1 MIVRQFLRT
10 ALVTVVAGAVVCLSG
25 CDRRPAAQSADGR
38 REAAPTALSAPT
50 GRVAVQGRSVDRSRE
65 SAAPADAPVGAGKRM
80 LPDALMRRL
89 VDQAVDANDYQKL
102 SKLRGK
108 LDQIGDP
115 QIRLRLLEGLNW
127 FDDTAVADAIPF
139 LLDADDRVSALA
151 GEIVSS
157 RIASVEPPAQRE
169 QLFVAALKLM
179 PDSPDRDLL
188 LAALESER
196 KSLCLHVM
204 RDLEPMR
211 TAQPE
216 LWSKLTAVYETQF
229 DRPYVNYIDALLHFN
244 PRDN

>member
-1 MIVRQFLRT
+1 M
-10 ALVTVVAGAVVCLSG
+10 TVVAGAVVCLSG
-25 CDRRPAAQSADGR
+25 CDRRPAAQPSGVR

-65 SAAPADAPVGAGKRM
+65 SAATAGAGKRM

-102 SKLRGK
+102 SRLLGK
-108 LDQIGDP
+108 LDQIGNP

-127 FDDTAVADAIPF
+127 FDATAVADAIPF
-139 LLDADDRVSALA
+139 LLDADGRVSALA

>member
-1 MIVRQFLRT
+1 MIVRQSVRT
-10 ALVTVVAGAVVCLSG
+10 ALATAVAGAVVCLSG
-25 CDRRPAAQSADGR
+25 CDRRPADEPAAGLR
-38 REAAPTALSAPT
+38 AAEASVSAPT
-50 GRVAVQGRSVDRSRE
+50 GQVTVERRRVGQRTAAAVPTGDR
-65 SAAPADAPVGAGKRM
+65 KQK

-89 VDQAVDANDYQKL
+89 VNQAVDENDYAKLAKL
-102 SKLRGK
+102 SGK

-127 FDDTAVADAIPF
+127 FDATAVADAIPF
-139 LLDADDRVSALA
+139 LLDEDSRVASLA

-157 RIASVEPPAQRE
+157 RIASVALPAQRE

-188 LAALESER
+188 IAALESER
-196 KSLCLHVM
+196 KSLCLHVL

-216 LWSKLTAVYETQF
+216 LWRKLTAVYEAQF
-229 DRPYVNYIDALLHFN
+229 DRPYVSHIDALQHYN
-244 PRDN
+244 PREN

>member
-1 MIVRQFLRT
+1 MIVRQSVRT
-10 ALVTVVAGAVVCLSG
+10 ALATVVAGAVVCLSG

-38 REAAPTALSAPT
+38 REAASPALSTPT
-50 GRVAVQGRSVDRSRE
+50 GQVAVQGRSVDQSRE
-65 SAAPADAPVGAGKRM
+65 SAAPAGAGKRM

-89 VDQAVDANDYQKL
+89 VNQAVDANDYQKL
-102 SKLRGK
+102 SRLLGK

-127 FDDTAVADAIPF
+127 FDATAVADAIPF
-139 LLDADDRVSALA
+139 LLDADGRVAALA

-157 RIASVEPPAQRE
+157 RIASVEPPAQRD

-188 LAALESER
+188 LAAMESER

-216 LWSKLTAVYETQF
+216 LWRRLTAVYETQF
-229 DRPYVNYIDALLHFN
+229 GRPYVNYIDALLHFD

>member
-1 MIVRQFLRT
+1 MIVRQSVRT
-10 ALVTVVAGAVVCLSG
+10 ALATAVAGAVVCLSG
-25 CDRRPAAQSADGR
+25 CERRPETAPASGR
-38 REAAPTALSAPT
+38 PVAAPAAVSAPT
-50 GRVAVQGRSVDRSRE
+50 GRVAAASRSGDRR
-65 SAAPADAPVGAGKRM
+65 PATSGARKRM

-102 SKLRGK
+102 SKLLGK

-115 QIRLRLLEGLNW
+115 KIRLRLLEGLNW
-127 FDDTAVADAIPF
+127 FDATAVADAIPF
-139 LLDADDRVSALA
+139 LLDADSRVAAFA

-179 PDSPDRDLL
+179 PDSADRDLL
-188 LAALESER
+188 IAAMESER
-196 KSLCLHVM
+196 KSLCLHVL

-216 LWSKLTAVYETQF
+216 LWRKLTAVYEAHF
-229 DRPYVNYIDALLHFN
+229 GRPYVSYVDALLHFN